1 MVATRGMAR
10 PQRLLGMAFG
20 TAFLLSPIQIENL
33 ISPFNLQWAIC
44 PLFILAA
51 IVALMHLPKAA
62 SPGGQV
68 AVSLLVVVAACA
80 GIYSSL
86 NGLAGAV
93 IVAALVSLSPI
104 GRVLKIS
111 LIASIGLSIVVFFI
125 GYELQVNDDLRAD
138 LLTPTGFWQFLATIP
153 NILGAPM
160 EKLGEGGGLGL
171 GAVGLAAWI
180 AASPSMLRRYRRE
193 GKLDPAIVVL
203 WALSAMAIATAIMI
217 AYGRSGQGVYIAS
230 RYDTW
235 SAIFWVAI
243 LGMFWRLF
251 EDRAPA
257 VLGIGALLLTMSYVT
272 GQGYAGTFRG
282 RAELLDELTAELRS
296 GGTPDNLRLIYPDMQ
311 GFERRIEFLRPIEAF
326 DLRQL
331 DDGSRDAGARGGC
344 DIRSSRTERRR
355 QGLLFFGRPN
365 DVASADEDETRTAA
379 RRTQQHPSRRLERG
393 ISIRLSEARLPRSM
407 RTHRGK
413 YEPRLPGG
421 PPRRRTSARVS
432 FVWRT

>member
-1 MVATRGMAR
+1 MDRPMRYGISAAIIFAVACYGLFLSTRIWRILPFGDQWDAVERYRLWTAGDLGLSTVLLAQHNEHRLVPTQLVFLIDFSFFKGLGAFAFVALLLAHAALGAALGMVATRGMAR

-51 IVALMHLPKAA
+51 VLALKDLPKA
-62 SPGGQV
+62 SSSGGRV
-68 AVSLLVVVAACA
+68 LFSLLVVVATCA
-80 GIYSSL
+80 GIYSSF

-93 IVAALVSLSPI
+93 IVAALVSFSPI
-104 GRVLKIS
+104 GRVMKMS
-111 LIASIGLSIVVFFI
+111 LIASIGLSIIVFFI
-125 GYELQVNDDLRAD
+125 GYKLQLNDDVRAD
-138 LLTPTGFWQFLATIP
+138 LLTLTGIWQFLATIP

-160 EKLGEGGGLGL
+160 EKLGDGGGLGF
-171 GAVGLAAWI
+171 GAAGLTAWI
-180 AASPSMLRRYRRE
+180 AASLSMLRRYRRE
-193 GKLDPAIVVL
+193 DKLDPASVAL

-296 GGTPDNLRLIYPDMQ
+296 GGTPDKLRLIYPSLQ
-311 GFERRIEFLRPIEAF
+311 GIERRIEFLRQSKLSIF
-326 DLRQL
+326 
-331 DDGSRDAGARGGC
+331 
-344 DIRSSRTERRR
+344 
-355 QGLLFFGRPN
+355 
-365 DVASADEDETRTAA
+365 AD
-379 RRTQQHPSRRLERG
+379 
-393 ISIRLSEARLPRSM
+393 
-407 RTHRGK
+407 
-413 YEPRLPGG
+413 
-421 PPRRRTSARVS
+421 
-432 FVWRT
+432 